1 MTYLDELNTHQYEA
15 ATTITGPLLVIAG
28 AGAGKTKTITHRIL
42 HIINSGVAPRNILAV
57 TFTNKAASEMRERV
71 LSLMNKEGISNE
83 EGLPTVAT
91 FHSLCATILRNES
104 EAIGIKRHFVILDR
118 TDSMKAI
125 KEAME
130 KSGVSDKQFE
140 PRTILGHISRQKG
153 EGNTAQVYERNY
165 GSEYV
170 PGVIAKVW
178 RNYEVILEREQALDF
193 DDLLLKTM
201 LLFSTRKD
209 ILSRYSSTWQY
220 IHIDEYQDTNKVQ
233 FSIARLLASEHGNMC
248 VVGDIDQNIYSWR
261 GASIDNILDFEKEF
275 PGAKVVTLEQN
286 YRSTKTI
293 VHISNKVIEKNLRR
307 KKKVVFTENE
317 DGEPISLFSAFDEQD
332 EARFI
337 AHTSKK
343 LIEGGVSPSS
353 IAVLYRANFQSRILE
368 EAYLSSEVSYRVL
381 GVKFFD
387 RKEVKDV
394 LSYVRASLNR
404 DSHFDI
410 SRTANVPVRGIGKV
424 TLIKMLAGQIDD
436 LPPATKKK
444 VADYYTL
451 LDSIKTHASNDK
463 PSETIKFVL
472 DASGYLQSLEHTKK
486 EEDLERAENLKELVT
501 LAQKYDDLSPLQGIE
516 ALLEYAALESDQ
528 DKLEQKEKAVTLMT
542 VHAAKGLEF
551 DYVFIAGLEDGLFPH
566 ERMGDSGVDNEE
578 ERRLFYVAVT
588 RAAKKIYLTH
598 AATRTIYGTKQVNLP
613 SEFLADID
621 EEFLVAEERP
631 DGFSRV
637 IYLD

>member
-343 LIEGGVSPSS
+343 LIDGGVSPSS
-353 IAVLYRANFQSRILE
+353 IAVLYRANFQSRVLE

-451 LDSIKTHASNDK
+451 LDSIKTHASSDK

>member
-1 MTYLDELNTHQYEA
+1 MAYLDELNERQRE
-15 ATTITGPLLVIAG
+15 ATTTIEGPLLIIAG

-42 HIINSGVAPRNILAV
+42 HIINSGIAPYNILAV

-71 LSLMNKEGISNE
+71 LSLMDREGMPRT
-83 EGLPTVAT
+83 EGTPTVAT

-104 EAIGIKRHFVILDR
+104 EALGIKRHFVILDR
-118 TDSMKAI
+118 ADSMKAI

-130 KSGVSDKQFE
+130 KSGVSEKQFE

-153 EGNTAQVYERNY
+153 EGNSAGSYENDY
-165 GSEYV
+165 GTDYFPSV
-170 PGVIAKVW
+170 VVKVW
-178 RNYEVILEREQALDF
+178 HAYEAILKREHALDF

-201 LLFSTRKD
+201 QLFESHPD
-209 ILSRYSSTWQY
+209 ILSRYRDRWRY
-220 IHIDEYQDTNKVQ
+220 VHIDEYQDTNRVQ
-233 FSIARLLASEHGNMC
+233 FKIARLLASEHKNIC

-293 VHISNKVIEKNLRR
+293 VHISNKVIEKNLKR

-332 EARFI
+332 EARFV
-337 AHTSKK
+337 AHTAKK
-343 LIEGGVSPSS
+343 LIAEGVSPST
-353 IAVLYRANFQSRILE
+353 IAVLYRANFQSRVLE
-368 EAYLSSEVSYRVL
+368 EAFLTGDVAYRVL

-404 DSHFDI
+404 DSQFDV

-424 TLIKMLAGQIDD
+424 TLIKMLAGRIEE
-436 LPPATKKK
+436 LPAGTKRK
-444 VADYYTL
+444 VLEYYSL
-451 LDSIKTHASNDK
+451 LDEIQKTASSAL

-472 DASGYLQSLEHTKK
+472 DASGYLKSLEDTKK
-486 EEDLERAENLKELVT
+486 EEDAERAENLRELVT
-501 LAQKYDDLSPLQGIE
+501 LAQKYDDLGSLQGIE

-542 VHAAKGLEF
+542 IHSAKGLEF
-551 DYVFIAGLEDGLFPH
+551 DYVFITGLEDGLFPH
-566 ERMGDSGVDNEE
+566 ERMGDSGVDDEE

-598 AATRTIYGTKQVNLP
+598 ASTRTIYGSRQVNLP

-621 EEFLVAEERP
+621 EEFLVAEDRP
-631 DGFSRV
+631 DSLGRV

>member
-353 IAVLYRANFQSRILE
+353 IAVLYRANFQSRVLE

>member
-451 LDSIKTHASNDK
+451 LDSIKTHASSDK

>member
-343 LIEGGVSPSS
+343 LIDGGVSPSS
-353 IAVLYRANFQSRILE
+353 IAVLYRANFQSRVLE

-424 TLIKMLAGQIDD
+424 TLIKMLAGQIDN

-451 LDSIKTHASNDK
+451 LDSIKTHASSDK

>member
-1 MTYLDELNTHQYEA
+1 MTYLDELNAHQHEA

-71 LSLMNKEGISNE
+71 LSLMDKEGISRE
-83 EGLPTVAT
+83 DGSPTVAT

-130 KSGVSDKQFE
+130 KSGISDKQFE

-153 EGNTAQVYERNY
+153 EGVTAHVYEQNY
-165 GSEYV
+165 GSEHV

-178 RNYEVILEREQALDF
+178 RNYEVILQREQALDF
-193 DDLLLKTM
+193 DDLLLKTK
-201 LLFSTRKD
+201 LLFSERKD
-209 ILSRYSSTWQY
+209 ILSRYSATWQY

-233 FSIARLLASEHGNMC
+233 FSIARLLASEHGNIC

-275 PGAKVVTLEQN
+275 PGARVVTLEQN

-293 VHISNKVIEKNLRR
+293 VHVSNKVIEKNLRR

-337 AHTSKK
+337 AHTAKK
-343 LIEGGVSPSS
+343 LIGEGVSPSA
-353 IAVLYRANFQSRILE
+353 IAVLYRANFQSRVLE
-368 EAYLSSEVSYRVL
+368 EACLSSEVSYRVL

-394 LSYVRASLNR
+394 LSYVRAALNR

-424 TLIKMLAGQIDD
+424 TLIKMLAGQIND
-436 LPPATKKK
+436 LTPATKKK
-444 VADYYTL
+444 VMDYYTL
-451 LDSIKTHASNDK
+451 LDSIKTHASSDK

-486 EEDLERAENLKELVT
+486 EEDVERAENLKELVT

-566 ERMGDSGVDNEE
+566 ERMGDGRVDNEE

-598 AATRTIYGTKQVNLP
+598 SATRTIYGSKQVNLP